1 MGDIKILYHDIEKKH
16 CDITIY
22 GNIFSISINSKLCAI
37 IMNKEIP
44 NVDDVYLKLDPNMD
58 IW

>member
-1 MGDIKILYHDIEKKH
+1 MA
-16 CDITIY
+16 TF
-22 GNIFSISINSKLCAI
+22 FSISMNSKLCAI

-58 IW
+58 LW